1 MFIVFLTAEDVPVC
15 RWKVNVYTYDC
26 FTLYREGFENFVETL
41 VVISVLTGSRGVVK
55 GAYIDGFV
63 C

>member
-15 RWKVNVYTYDC
+15 RWKVNVSTYDC
-26 FTLYREGFENFVETL
+26 FTLFRDGFENFVETL
-41 VVISVLTGSRGVVK
+41 VVISVLTGSRGVAK